1 MLLILI
7 AALFIEI
14 ITYSVSCYA
23 DSDIQL
29 QSCLSDMNVDEIVI
43 SSNISNVSTIN
54 ISNRENYSFKC
65 NNNTIKFKL
74 YNMFFA
80 ANVSNLTIL
89 DCRFDSN
96 ASNFRHTTLYIHN
109 SSYVYLINTYSVNG
123 GANIFGNPIDN
134 VSNLYIL
141 HVKSS
146 FYPFDV
152 YYIIYHSKNIILSN
166 WEINDSNKPNNAYI
180 YLFNSQNIL
189 IENITINFSIPL
201 GMNADGFRISSV
213 SNITIRNF
221 STYNNRAP
229 NSISITHSNNII
241 VENSSFIKSRPLFIS
256 NSNNTSIVNSVFD
269 QIKLRNAII
278 LRDVNRVNVSNNTFK
293 DFIRY
298 AVFTHRINNA
308 NDILNQNYYIN
319 YLYMPYYVCPP
330 EILFNLCD

>member
-1 MLLILI
+1 MLPILI
-7 AALFIEI
+7 AALFIGT
-14 ITYSVSCYA
+14 ITYSASCYA
-23 DSDIQL
+23 DNDIQL
-29 QSCLSDMNVDEIVI
+29 QSCLSDMNVNEIIV
-43 SSNISNVSTIN
+43 SSNISDVSTIN
-54 ISNRENYSFKC
+54 ILNRENYSFKC
-65 NNNTIKFKL
+65 NNNTLRFKL

-80 ANVSNLTIL
+80 ANVSNLTIV
-89 DCRFDSN
+89 DCRFGN
-96 ASNFRHTTLYIHN
+96 NFNFRHPTLYIHN

-123 GANIFGNPIDN
+123 GANLLGNPIHN

-141 HVKSS
+141 DVKSS
-146 FYPFDV
+146 FHPFDV
-152 YYIIYHSKNIILSN
+152 YYMIYHSKNIILSN

-229 NSISITHSNNII
+229 NSISITNSNNII

-278 LRDVNRVNVSNNTFK
+278 LRGVNRVNVSNNTFK

-330 EILFNLCD
+330 EISFNLCD